1 MDKLM
6 LVKKGIEKEFIVM
19 LDLLLLFLSSYA
31 ELKLMF
37 LKMYREI

>member
-37 LKMYREI
+37 LKM